1 MYSEK
6 KNVHVTHGMFM
17 FHYLREPPRQY
28 VFLSSTVDCDLKPW
42 SGQTKYRELDMCCFT
57 ANTQHQGERPEHKRV
72 ISESG

>member
-28 VFLSSTVDCDLKPW
+28 VFASSTVDCRYKLW
-42 SGQTKYRELDMCCFT
+42 SGQTKYHKRNMCCFI
-57 ANTQHQGERPEHKRV
+57 ANTQHQGERPEQRLV